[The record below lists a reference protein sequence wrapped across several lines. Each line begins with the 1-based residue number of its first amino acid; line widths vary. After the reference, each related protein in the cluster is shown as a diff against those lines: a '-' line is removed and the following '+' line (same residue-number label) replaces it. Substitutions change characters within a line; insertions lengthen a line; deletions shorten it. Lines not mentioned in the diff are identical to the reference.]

1 MDLSTLRYASTH
13 EWAAV
18 ADGVATVGISR
29 FAVDQ
34 LTDVT
39 YLELPKVGKAVA
51 VGEEIGVIESVKSTS
66 PIYSPVA
73 GEVAE
78 VNTAAVSDTGLI
90 NDDPYEKGWLMKV
103 KLAPAA
109 ATDHL
114 LSAADYDTQIA
125 SEG

>member
-1 MDLSTLRYASTH
+1 MDLSTLRYAKTH

-18 ADGVATVGISR
+18 ADGVATIGISR

-66 PIYSPVA
+66 AIYSPIA
-73 GEVAE
+73 GEVVE

-90 NDDPYEKGWLMKV
+90 NEDPYEKGWLMKV

-109 ATDHL
+109 TTDHL
-114 LSAADYDTQIA
+114 LSNADYDAQIA